1 MTVQRQIRNHENT
14 RVPESAT
21 RGQDGVSGADQFDL
35 ASLTN
40 IIKCHRN
47 NKGKLFNDLRLYHLD
62 YNIRRSIC
70 KINRIVQNTEPC
82 GHHDSLVAEKDSLTW
97 TN

>member
-1 MTVQRQIRNHENT
+1 MTVQRQIWNHENT

-47 NKGKLFNDLRLYHLD
+47 NKGKLFNDYAIIPPRLQYKKEHL
-62 YNIRRSIC
+62 
-70 KINRIVQNTEPC
+70 
-82 GHHDSLVAEKDSLTW
+82 
-97 TN
+97 